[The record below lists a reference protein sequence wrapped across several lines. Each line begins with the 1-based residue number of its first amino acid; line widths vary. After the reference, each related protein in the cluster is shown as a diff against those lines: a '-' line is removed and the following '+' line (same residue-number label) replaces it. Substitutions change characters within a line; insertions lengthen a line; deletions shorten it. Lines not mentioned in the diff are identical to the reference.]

1 MANKSP
7 NRYINSYVFG
17 PTQKLIEDLIVEAIQ
32 IHGFWIDYMPKTK
45 LNLDLLFGESTAA
58 SFENAVRIEAYTK
71 NNEGFDGQRLMS
83 KFGIEIQDEVILTIA
98 QRRFEEIRAEQLED
112 EDGFTLDQEITSRY
126 GPKQFNGF
134 LLEEGSIEGYYID
147 YSRPREGDLI
157 FIPIFN
163 KVFEISFVKHDAIF
177 YQGGKLQTYDL
188 YCNLFQYS
196 SEEFNTGITDIDSIE
211 DLFSGDVLK
220 YKMEEEDGSDM
231 GTEDGG
237 SVIEE
242 NNVPDS
248 VDGQANNSLITTL
261 ADDVVDFSEK
271 SPFVRRNINEKW

>member
-1 MANKSP
+1 MTNRSP

-17 PTQKLIEDLIVEAIQ
+17 PQQKLFEDLIVEAIQ
-32 IHGFWIDYMPKTK
+32 IHGFWINYMPKTK
-45 LNLDLLFGESTAA
+45 VNLDLLFGESTAA
-58 SFENAVRIEAYTK
+58 TFENAVIIEAYTK

-98 QRRFEEIRAEQLED
+98 QRRFEEVRAEHLED
-112 EDGFTLDQEITSRY
+112 EEGFVFDQEVTSRY
-126 GPKQFNGF
+126 GPKQFNGI

-196 SEEFNTGITDIDSIE
+196 SEEFNTGVPAIDSIE

-220 YKMEEEDGSDM
+220 YNMLEEDGDSI
-231 GTEDGG
+231 GTEDDGNL
-237 SVIEE
+237 IEE
-242 NNVPDS
+242 NDVPDS
-248 VDGQANNSLITTL
+248 VDGQANNHLITTL

-271 SPFVRRNINEKW
+271 SPFVRRNENEKW